1 MCSKCTEVTLQM
13 FSRYIADILRIDFDI
28 LKFIVSYEAWG
39 NKTKE
44 IYYSSLNLQMISFV
58 LFP

>member
-13 FSRYIADILRIDFDI
+13 FCRYIADILWIDFDI

-44 IYYSSLNLQMISFV
+44 MYYSSLTSR
-58 LFP
+58 